1 MSGTKQ
7 KDSQYLV
14 KGQRKTGRWAG
25 INEVKKKKEE
35 ERERGREGEKRDSG
49 PCVRENKPKAQG
61 GCGMAQQDQML
72 SLTPRTLAW

>member
-1 MSGTKQ
+1 M
-7 KDSQYLV
+7 
-14 KGQRKTGRWAG
+14 
-25 INEVKKKKEE
+25 NEVKKKKEE

-61 GCGMAQQDQML
+61 GCGMAQKRQML